1 MFTNSRRIVVLST
14 ILIIAAPFAAP
25 EATAD
30 VGEPT
35 FGGDEAELANFVR
48 DIVDASPGVQAAR
61 AALDASAAYEAAA
74 GRPLY
79 NPELELDAED
89 ADSKVRTFG
98 LSHTFDWGGKRR
110 ARLSVAEAERLSMS
124 AEYTVVRWQ
133 VSVELLTAL
142 AGYQTETERT
152 ALAGN
157 RITAMQE
164 FAAIA
169 GQRFDSGDISQID
182 LDLAVLALMQAR
194 MQQAT
199 AAASLAESR
208 QAVSNLVVGAQE
220 SRWPEIGI
228 DLPAAIAS
236 TGDVQETVMALPQVR
251 AAQLSAEAA
260 RARVLLRQRE
270 RRVDPTLSVRG
281 GKEDDESLIGV
292 SVTIPLPV
300 RNSLRHEVT
309 AASAEYRLA
318 QQVLSGVSRRAYT
331 RFLGAQERYQISLSA
346 WQGWRKTGDVRL
358 QSQGDLLRRLWEAGE
373 LSTTDYLVQ
382 LTQTLDTAESALEL
396 RGAMWRAWFEWM
408 IASGQ
413 IENWLGAGA

>member
-1 MFTNSRRIVVLST
+1 MFMNSRRKVVLST
-14 ILIIAAPFAAP
+14 ILIIVAPFAAP
-25 EATAD
+25 DATAD

-35 FGGDEAELANFVR
+35 FAGDEAELANFVR

-98 LSHTFDWGGKRR
+98 LSQTFDWGGKRR

-133 VSVELLTAL
+133 VSVDLLTAL

-152 ALAGN
+152 ALAGS

-220 SRWPEIGI
+220 SRWPEVGI
-228 DLPAAIAS
+228 DLPAATAS
-236 TGDVQETVMALPQVR
+236 TGDIQETVMALPHVR

-309 AASAEYRLA
+309 AASAEHRQA
-318 QQVLSGVSRRAYT
+318 QQVLSDVSRRAYT
-331 RFLGAQERYQISLSA
+331 RFLGAKERYQISLSA
-346 WQGWRKTGDVRL
+346 WQDWRKTGDVSL
-358 QSQGDLLRRLWEAGE
+358 QSQSDLLRRLWAAGE

-413 IENWLGAGA
+413 IESWLGAGA